1 MTEPNSTTKPAS
13 QDRAPEAGADQGDA
27 ARTPE
32 VRDLPT
38 SSEGELT
45 ELARTR
51 DDAARRAR
59 QLVAGE
65 VATRVPD
72 GEEADQ
78 RAHRLLA
85 AVRADLLAELR
96 QQEQE
101 QARRQLAEATRS
113 SEDAVAGIVQ
123 GVATIVRSIVPA
135 VLVRPE
141 DVVEA
146 TYALAD
152 QGLRVG
158 RRLAL
163 TATHSV
169 RSLSLAG

>member
-123 GVATIVRSIVPA
+123 GVATIVS
-135 VLVRPE
+135 
-141 DVVEA
+141 
-146 TYALAD
+146 AL
-152 QGLRVG
+152 L
-158 RRLAL
+158 
-163 TATHSV
+163 
-169 RSLSLAG
+169 LAGAGALLERACVVQDKDGDDDPSTGVASPA